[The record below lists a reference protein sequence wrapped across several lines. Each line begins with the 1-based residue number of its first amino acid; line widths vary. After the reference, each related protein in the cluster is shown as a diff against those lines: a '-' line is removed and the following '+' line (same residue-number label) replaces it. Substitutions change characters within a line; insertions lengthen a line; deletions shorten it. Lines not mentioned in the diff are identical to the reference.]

1 MASEVSICN
10 RALQLLGQ
18 TRIATLSENSVAG
31 RAVNNCYAE
40 LRDAELMAHPW
51 LFAKKQAS
59 LAASTD
65 TPAHT
70 YDNIFVLP
78 SDCLRLIFP
87 TNEPH
92 LDWDIHG
99 KEIYTN
105 WSAPLDITYIAQI
118 TDTNTMHALFREAVA
133 AKIAMNTCEEITGSN
148 GKYAVA
154 EDMYKKALREAR
166 RTNALMR
173 LPQEGADDPWI
184 TVRR

>member
-1 MASEVSICN
+1 MASEVSISN

-18 TRIATLSENSVAG
+18 TRITTLSENSVAG
-31 RAVNNCYAE
+31 RACNNCYEE

-65 TPAHT
+65 TPEHT
-70 YDNIFVLP
+70 FDNIFVLP
-78 SDCLRLIFP
+78 SDCLRIIFP
-87 TNEPH
+87 TNEPT

-99 KEIYTN
+99 KSIYTN

-118 TDTNTMHALFREAVA
+118 TDTNTMHVLYREALA
-133 AKIAMNTCEEITGSN
+133 AKMAMNMCEEITGS
-148 GKYAVA
+148 GSKYAVA
-154 EDMYKKALREAR
+154 KDAYTAAIKEAR